1 MKNFSELTDIKST
14 LTIRIKFTVTPVGS
28 LPCLVKLGSK
38 ILYEDIIKKTQIFD
52 VELPLTDPIDL
63 TVQIYRHHP
72 DAVILNLSVDDHEI
86 LPKYQHLANPP
97 THYLDF
103 NQSWTLKIPNFYPWY
118 HEITGQGW
126 VA

>member
-14 LTIRIKFTVTPVGS
+14 LTIKVKFTVTPVGI
-28 LPCLVKLGSK
+28 LPCLIKLNSK
-38 ILYEDIIKKTQIFD
+38 ILYEDNITQAQTFD
-52 VELPLTDPIDL
+52 IELPLTDPIDL

-72 DAVILNLSVDDHEI
+72 DAVVLNLSIDEHEI

-97 THYLDF
+97 TDYVDF
-103 NQSWTLKIPNFYPWY
+103 NEIWTLNIPNFYPWY

-126 VA
+126 IA